1 MIFEFRV
8 VNIWQQ
14 MAALERKVHRDRA
27 DCTNVREVT
36 VVTVVTVVTEVTV
49 VTILIVV
56 TVACSAR
63 I

>member
-27 DCTNVREVT
+27 DCTNVR
-36 VVTVVTVVTEVTV
+36 VVTIVTIVTV